1 MAHDQTLKQP
11 FSLYSVTPTP
21 AYHVEGFVNN
31 VPVSM
36 VVDTGAAVT
45 LLRKDLWLKTN
56 TNLMSWKGPDLV
68 GANGT
73 SITVC
78 GTVSV
83 VFKIGSCSFS
93 MEAVVSDGLTAE
105 VILGLD
111 FLEEHKC
118 TIAAGHKLF
127 TLGDGKVSVPLD
139 SHNKKQNQIDHHY
152 GDTSVTDCEYSSLE

>member
-1 MAHDQTLKQP
+1 M
-11 FSLYSVTPTP
+11 
-21 AYHVEGFVNN
+21 
-31 VPVSM
+31 
-36 VVDTGAAVT
+36 
-45 LLRKDLWLKTN
+45 WLKTN
-56 TNLMSWKGPDLV
+56 TNLKSWKGPDLV

-73 SITVC
+73 SITVS
-78 GTVSV
+78 GTAAV

-93 MEAVVSDGLTAE
+93 MEAVDTDVLTTD

-139 SHNKKQNQIDHHY
+139 SSNKKQDQIATVEIHLPQTVSIPALSEMEWHTVRQIY
-152 GDTSVTDCEYSSLE
+152 QEGVGWWRIL